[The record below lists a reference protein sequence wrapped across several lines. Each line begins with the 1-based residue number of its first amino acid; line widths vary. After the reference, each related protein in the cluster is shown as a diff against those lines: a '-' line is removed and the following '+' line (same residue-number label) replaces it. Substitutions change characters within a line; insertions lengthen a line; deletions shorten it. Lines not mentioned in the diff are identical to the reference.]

1 MMMIL
6 HILPLGLRL
15 AVMETAGRLGMEG
28 APVLCVGRGHLEM
41 LERPRPLEAVVA
53 VVVRGLLVEHRGQL
67 LLVLLITLLPAPYSL
82 GKEIPDRFR
91 YQ

>member
-28 APVLCVGRGHLEM
+28 AQALCVGRGHLEM
-41 LERPRPLEAVVA
+41 LERPRLLEAA
-53 VVVRGLLVEHRGQL
+53 VVVVERGLLVEHRGP
-67 LLVLLITLLPAPYSL
+67 LLVVVLITLLPAPYSL
-82 GKEIPDRFR
+82 GREIPDRFK

>member
-1 MMMIL
+1 MTIL
-6 HILPLGLRL
+6 HILPLGLHL

-41 LERPRPLEAVVA
+41 LERPRPLEEVVVVA
-53 VVVRGLLVEHRGQL
+53 QRGLLVEHRGLLL
-67 LLVLLITLLPAPYSL
+67 LLVLITLLPAPYSSDR
-82 GKEIPDRFR
+82 EIPDRFR